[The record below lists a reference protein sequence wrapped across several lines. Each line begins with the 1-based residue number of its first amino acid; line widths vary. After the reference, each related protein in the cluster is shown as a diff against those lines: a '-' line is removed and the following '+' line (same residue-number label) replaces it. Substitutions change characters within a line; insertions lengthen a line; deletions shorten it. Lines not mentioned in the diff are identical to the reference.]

1 MKISIIAAIGTEFE
15 LGKENT
21 LLWHLPDDFKWFI
34 QKTKGK
40 AVIMGRN
47 TMLSLKKP
55 LKNRLNIVLS
65 SRTEDILEGFT
76 HVFTW
81 DNALKL
87 AEEFNSEEAMVIG
100 GGVVYSQ
107 AIRFSHVLYLTK
119 VNASFPESDTFFPEF
134 DLQKWK
140 LIELIHHPAD
150 ELHEYGFDFEVFE
163 NTEEQEL
170 NISAAI

>member
-1 MKISIIAAIGTEFE
+1 M
-15 LGKENT
+15 
-21 LLWHLPDDFKWFI
+21 WHLPDDFKWFI

-47 TMLSLKKP
+47 TMISLEKP

-65 SRTEDILEGFT
+65 SRTEDIFEGFT

-81 DNALKL
+81 DDALKL

-107 AIRFSHVLYLTK
+107 AIGFSDVLYLTK
-119 VNASFPESDTFFPEF
+119 VNAPFPESDTFFPEF

-150 ELHEYGFDFEVFE
+150 ELHVYDFNFEIFE
-163 NTEEQEL
+163 NTEK
-170 NISAAI
+170 